1 MKNNEKKRFMYG
13 IFALVLAISVGYFGI
28 SSMGETYAAGEQCYY
43 CPGQPDSGESYLW
56 TTGPT
61 VTCHGGEWKVIS
73 SATNSVDCEQHI
85 YKCYHCT
92 GSASEGNFYKWV
104 ISQPS
109 EACNGGKWTIITKVT
124 SISGCNATA
133 SCTYTDKDSCES
145 ANSGYNCILTNNGCY
160 IKGTAKTK
168 CTYTTKSS
176 CESANDG
183 YNCVQNGTDDYGNT
197 CYETSNKI
205 TYTITYDANG
215 GKNAP
220 SSQTKNKGEDLTLS
234 STEPTRDGYTFLGW
248 STHKNATSAT
258 YGKGSSYKTDSDVTL
273 YAVWKLNAATTYIVT
288 YDANGGKNAPS
299 SQTKNKGENLTLS
312 STQPTRDGY
321 TFLGWSTDKNATSPT
336 YGSNGTYDI
345 DSDITLYA
353 VWKINT
359 TGDYVVTFDTG
370 YGIITMNVDKDA
382 IIDSIVDP
390 VRDGYTFGG
399 WYADKEYK
407 NKYDFNTKITSDLTL
422 YAKWEKNEKTDD
434 ELDENIKT
442 GDVMMFIAWTI
453 GIGALAYGVYYY
465 KTRMED

>member
-1 MKNNEKKRFMYG
+1 MNMENNEKRRFMYG

-28 SSMGETYAAGEQCYY
+28 SSMGSSYALTQYSCTIDYMSNSGDSSSVPTSTEISGTGKLSSQIPTRSGYTFIGWKIGENTYASGSDYT
-43 CPGQPDSGESYLW
+43 CPSNGIKTAFAQ
-56 TTGPT
+56 
-61 VTCHGGEWKVIS
+61 WKE
-73 SATNSVDCEQHI
+73 AE
-85 YKCYHCT
+85 KCYLCSAN
-92 GSASEGNFYKWV
+92 GNLKWSAST
-104 ISQPS
+104 PS
-109 EACNGGKWTIITKVT
+109 DACSSGWSVVSSITT
-124 SISGCNATA
+124 SDMCQAVPEI
-133 SCTYTDKDSCES
+133 
-145 ANSGYNCILTNNGCY
+145 
-160 IKGTAKTK
+160 K
-168 CTYTTKSS
+168 CTYNTYES
-176 CESANDG
+176 CKAENPNFECSLDG
-183 YNCVQNGTDDYGNT
+183 TISDKGVE
-197 CYETSNKI
+197 CYAPGNKI

-220 SSQTKNKGEDLTLS
+220 GSQTKNKGEDLTLS

-248 STHKNATSAT
+248 STDKNATSAA

-273 YAVWKLNAATTYIVT
+273 YAVWKLNSAATYIVT

-299 SQTKNKGENLTLS
+299 SQTKNKGEDLTLS
-312 STQPTRDGY
+312 SDKPTRDGY

-336 YGSNGTYDI
+336 YGSNGIYDI

-370 YGIITMNVDKDA
+370 YGIITINADKDA
-382 IIDSIVDP
+382 TIEAIETP
-390 VRDGYTFGG
+390 VREGYTFAG

-422 YAKWEKNEKTDD
+422 YAKWEKKEKTDD
-434 ELDENIKT
+434 ELDKNIKT

-465 KTRMED
+465 KTRIED